1 MAGLRPKSK
10 PDIPEGNSDFLF
22 LQLMLVMMAFFILL
36 NSMSIIVKQK
46 RTKAMDS
53 VGGAFSLLSTGD
65 HLKGHGG
72 SAGKAAIHAA
82 NDLTNVTKLLDMQG
96 AVTTVTKDK
105 AHVLVRLP
113 QQLLFPSGKTGVST
127 AMNPFLDIL
136 ADLLRRDTVKSVSI
150 NGYTDNSPVI
160 KGFKSNW
167 ELSAARAMQVFF
179 ALAKRGVPKDRM
191 VLAGMGSTHPLPAAE
206 THGHPALNRRVEI
219 LIAFKPVAAQ
229 ETQGAKA
236 KPQAPAT
243 PSMGDPK
250 HPS

>member
-1 MAGLRPKSK
+1 MPRLTPKAKS
-10 PDIPEGNSDFLF
+10 DSPEGNFELLF

-36 NSMSIIVKQK
+36 NSMSVITKQK
-46 RTKAMDS
+46 RAKAMDS
-53 VGGAFSLLSTGD
+53 VSGAFSLLSTGNSLD
-65 HLKGHGG
+65 GQGG

-82 NDLTNVTKLLDMQG
+82 NDLTDVTKLLDMKG
-96 AVTTVTKDK
+96 AVTTLAKDK

-113 QQLLFPSGKTGVST
+113 GQLLFPAGKTTVSA

-136 ADLLRRDTVKSVSI
+136 ADLLRRDSVKSVSI
-150 NGYTDNSPVI
+150 NGYTDNSPVM

-191 VLAGMGSTHPLPAAE
+191 VLAGMGSSHPLPASE
-206 THGHPALNRRVEI
+206 THGNPALNRRVEI
-219 LIAFKPVAAQ
+219 RIAFKPDMGQAP
-229 ETQGAKA
+229 AKA
-236 KPQAPAT
+236 KAKDKPQAPLQ
-243 PSMGDPK
+243 GDPK

>member
-10 PDIPEGNSDFLF
+10 ADIPEGNAEFLF

-36 NSMSIIVKQK
+36 NSMSVIVKQK
-46 RTKAMDS
+46 RTKAVDS
-53 VGGAFSLLSTGD
+53 VSGAFSLLSTGN

-82 NDLTNVTKLLDMQG
+82 NDLTDVTKLLDMPG

-113 QQLLFPSGKTGVST
+113 QQLLFPSGKTGVNA

-150 NGYTDNSPVI
+150 NGYTDNTPVM

-179 ALAKRGVPKDRM
+179 ALAKRGVPKARM
-191 VLAGMGSTHPLPAAE
+191 VLAGMGSAHPLPISE
-206 THGHPALNRRVEI
+206 THGNPALNRRVEI
-219 LIAFKPVAAQ
+219 RIAFKPEGAQ
-229 ETQGAKA
+229 ETPDAKN
-236 KPQAPAT
+236 KPQKPAV